1 VVLRLRCFL
10 ISSLALLSGCA
21 EASLDQASSASAL
34 EVPAGEAWIKTDSAG
49 ARVVE
54 SLFGALPQ
62 GELEPQAGSDVRALR
77 VPRAR
82 LPELSEAMHE
92 QLDRCGGFMLQRS
105 PAPSEAAPPFRPS
118 PPPYSLDNAASVT
131 AMLPLLQTSNLVRTI
146 ETLSAFPD
154 RFHESDDGKRAAI
167 WLRDLW
173 QSYAAARPDVK
184 VELVTHDD
192 TPQPS
197 VVLTIPGKTLPAE
210 QVVLGGHLDSINQ
223 RGGLAPGAD
232 DNASG
237 IAVLSEVIRV
247 ALELDYQPDR
257 SVVFYGY
264 AAEEIGLVGSNEI
277 AARAQAQKTNVT
289 GVLQLDMTNVTPA
302 AQPYMAIIT
311 DFTNAALNELAK
323 QLIDTYVG
331 IPWKTSECGYACS
344 DHGSWTEHGFAA
356 HHVHETT
363 IEESND
369 KLHTAQDTLALSGG
383 KADHSLHFAR
393 YSVAFMAELAKG
405 SVPPPP
411 ECDAL
416 KACAGGAACQDG
428 QCVAP
433 VGGAGG
439 AGAAGGMGGGGS
451 GGAAGNAGS
460 ASGGVAGAGL
470 VGSAGMPAVAGSSSQ
485 AGSAGVELSGAGSAD
500 AEAGCACRAVPSAGT
515 HGPLALLTLLALG
528 LRRRWVTAKER
539 RRSAK
544 DLLPRKFAEQRGE
557 GAERTRRFLSGATGA
572 MVGRLARRRFR
583 SWREGA
589 TGLA

>member
-1 VVLRLRCFL
+1 MVSRLRSCL
-10 ISSLALLSGCA
+10 ISLLALLSSCA
-21 EASLDQASSASAL
+21 EASPEQASSASEL
-34 EVPAGEAWIKTDSAG
+34 ETPGADAWIKTDSAG
-49 ARVVE
+49 ARVIE

-62 GELEPQAGSDVRALR
+62 GQPDLQAGSNVRTWR

-92 QLDRCGGFMLQRS
+92 QLDRCGGFMRQRS
-105 PAPSEAAPPFRPS
+105 PEPSQTSPLSRPS
-118 PPPYSLDNAASVT
+118 PPPYSLDNAASVM
-131 AMLPLLQTSNLVRTI
+131 AMLPLLETSNLQRTI
-146 ETLSAFPD
+146 ESLSAFPD
-154 RFHESDDGKRAAI
+154 RFHESDNGKQAALWI
-167 WLRDLW
+167 RDLW
-173 QSYAAARPDVK
+173 QSYAASHPEVE

-197 VVLTIPGKTLPAE
+197 VRLTIPGKKLPAE

-264 AAEEIGLVGSNEI
+264 AAEEVGLVGSADI
-277 AARAQAQKTNVT
+277 AARAQAQQTNVT

-302 AQPYMAIIT
+302 PQPYMAIVT
-311 DFTNAALNELAK
+311 DFTDASLNELAK

-344 DHGSWTEHGFAA
+344 DHGSWTERGFPA

-369 KLHTAQDTLALSGG
+369 KLHTAQDTLALSDG

-411 ECDAL
+411 ECDTV
-416 KACAGGAACQDG
+416 KPCAAGAACQDG
-428 QCVAP
+428 RCVDAA
-433 VGGAGG
+433 VGAGGTGGAGG
-439 AGAAGGMGGGGS
+439 GTGGGGS
-451 GGAAGNAGS
+451 GGGGAVDTAGA
-460 ASGGVAGAGL
+460 ASGGVAGAGS
-470 VGSAGMPAVAGSSSQ
+470 VAGAPVVAGSSPQ
-485 AGSAGVELSGAGSAD
+485 AADAGVELRGAASAD

-515 HGPLALLTLLALG
+515 HGPWALLALLALG
-528 LRRRWVTAKER
+528 V
-539 RRSAK
+539 
-544 DLLPRKFAEQRGE
+544 
-557 GAERTRRFLSGATGA
+557 
-572 MVGRLARRRFR
+572 RRRFGGHSQSSR
-583 SWREGA
+583 SSAPAEARCTEP
-589 TGLA
+589 